1 MSKKR
6 RMEYLCLLGAGILL
20 LLLFAALIY
29 LRDHFPKDICED
41 DFFRIQ
47 QIPAVPRPH
56 ILAASFVH
64 ALILGLLLHTGR
76 RFGPLAA
83 LPLLILWLPAMVAFL
98 FGDLGFFFRTLFS
111 RPSIDLDL
119 VLVMASVFS
128 AVFFCWLGEKIRH
141 PMLFLTFVLLFG
153 ILLHIPWLTP
163 HLKYLVP
170 SGHHFIMLY
179 YRLFRPIGEAVVI
192 FLFYLFLDRFT
203 RRFYPEPTIKP
214 EKNRHYHYRQSAL
227 ADINL
232 V

>member
-6 RMEYLCLLGAGILL
+6 QIEYLCLLGAGILL

-47 QIPAVPRPH
+47 QIPAVSRPH

-64 ALILGLLLHTGR
+64 AFFLGLLLHTGR

-98 FGDLGFFFRTLFS
+98 FRDLGFFFRTLFS
-111 RPSIDLDL
+111 CPFIDL
-119 VLVMASVFS
+119 VLVMASVFT

-141 PMLFLTFVLLFG
+141 PMLFLIFVLLFG

-192 FLFYLFLDRFT
+192 FLFYLFLDCFT
-203 RRFYPEPTIKP
+203 RRFYPEPLMKT
-214 EKNRHYHYRQSAL
+214 EENRHYLYHQSTR
-227 ADINL
+227 
-232 V
+232 